1 MKITKETVAALTLPP
16 GKADHIEW
24 DDSLPGFGVRLRGN
38 SKSYVVQYRVG
49 RQQRRES
56 FDIRKMTPEDAR
68 KIARQRFA
76 QIELGVDPAERRQ
89 DVGLTLKPTIDRYLD
104 GKRDL
109 LRTNTYKAAERHFA
123 VHWKPL
129 HNRLLDEIKRADV
142 AAVLQDII
150 KAHGRTAARASR
162 ANLSALFNWAMRE
175 GLCEANP
182 CLATNDPT
190 AGSKPR
196 ERVLDDAEIGAIWRA
211 CSGDIDADRIIKLL
225 LLTGCRREEI
235 GALEQSEINLD
246 SGTLVIPGTRT
257 KNGRAL
263 ELPLPDAALAILR
276 AVPRQDGR
284 RFVFGKTGSGF
295 SGWSVMK
302 ATLDA
307 RITVAEGKPLA
318 PWVLHDLR
326 RTFRTGLGRLG
337 VAPHIAELC
346 INHVK
351 GGIQAVYDKHRYQGE
366 IGAALALWAD
376 HVVSVASG
384 KRQARNR
391 SPIARV
397 IAIR

>member
-56 FDIRKMTPEDAR
+56 FDTRKMGPDDAR

-76 QIELGVDPAERRQ
+76 QIELGVDPTAERRQ

-109 LRTNTYKAAERHFA
+109 LRTNTFKAAERHFA

-142 AAVLQDII
+142 AAMLQDII

-196 ERVLDDAEIGAIWRA
+196 ERVLDDSEIGAVWRA
-211 CSGDIDADRIIKLL
+211 SSGDIDADRIVRLL

-235 GALEQSEINLD
+235 GALEWSEINLD
-246 SGTLVIPGTRT
+246 SGMLCIPAART

-263 ELPLPDAALAILR
+263 ELPLPKAALAILR
-276 AVPRQDGR
+276 AIPRQDGR

-307 RITVAEGKPLA
+307 RITVAEAKPLA

-326 RTFRTGLGRLG
+326 RTMRTGLGRLG

-376 HVVSVASG
+376 HVLAVAAG
-384 KRQARNR
+384 QRTKVVALRA
-391 SPIARV
+391 
-397 IAIR
+397 